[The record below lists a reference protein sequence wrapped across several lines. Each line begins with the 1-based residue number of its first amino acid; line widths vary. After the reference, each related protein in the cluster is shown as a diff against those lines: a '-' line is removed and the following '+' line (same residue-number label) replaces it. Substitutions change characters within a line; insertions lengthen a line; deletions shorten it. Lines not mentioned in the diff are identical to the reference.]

1 MKMEAD
7 STNTVEHTE
16 QSVPVTDSAT
26 NVDNKT
32 ETVKSEKKTTPSVEV
47 KEGKIF
53 VDGNRVYTRDDVNKI
68 GANAKREVESRLIQ
82 DLNVDSIDS
91 VKGVVK
97 ALQEAGSGDEGSSL
111 NVQSLRDAVKKRE
124 ATVEELKQQVTS
136 LKTDLLLKDHMGQL
150 SQAMPGTWTAE
161 QKSAVIKLM
170 KADNMIAVE
179 GDTFA
184 IRSGE
189 NYLTT
194 DGETPDYASAVEL
207 VGKNLGLNFSKKGV
221 DMPLGEMN
229 SLSESKQSAKPVD
242 RNKVT
247 NDPAY
252 REAYLDVRLNRKG
265 GVKTSEITDN
275 MIKTRVSEIQKG
287 KARNYG

>member
-97 ALQEAGSGDEGSSL
+97 ALQETQSDEGSSL

-150 SQAMPGTWTAE
+150 NSAMPGNWTAE
-161 QKSAVIKLM
+161 QKSAVVTLM
-170 KADNMIAVE
+170 KADNMLAVE

-207 VGKNLGLNFSKKGV
+207 VGKNLGLNFGKKGV
-221 DMPLGEMN
+221 DMPIGEMN
-229 SLSESKQSAKPVD
+229 SPIESKQSAKPVD

-275 MIKTRVSEIQKG
+275 MIKSRVSEIQKG